1 MDEQKTNK
9 RKSKEEEKFTAK
21 KQKIET
27 EETKVSE
34 IVIDNFEVR
43 SIDNYKSV
51 SFQEIIKKVIEKIKE
66 EQEQKE
72 KKKKQEQEVD
82 STDVLNDT
90 MKSSFEELFRFF
102 QEEVESLNISSDKK
116 LVLKILSNFLSIEAE
131 KKYNKSEKIKRIL
144 KMVISTLVKS

>member
-43 SIDNYKSV
+43 SIDNYKSD

-66 EQEQKE
+66 EQE
-72 KKKKQEQEVD
+72 
-82 STDVLNDT
+82 
-90 MKSSFEELFRFF
+90 
-102 QEEVESLNISSDKK
+102 
-116 LVLKILSNFLSIEAE
+116 
-131 KKYNKSEKIKRIL
+131 
-144 KMVISTLVKS
+144 